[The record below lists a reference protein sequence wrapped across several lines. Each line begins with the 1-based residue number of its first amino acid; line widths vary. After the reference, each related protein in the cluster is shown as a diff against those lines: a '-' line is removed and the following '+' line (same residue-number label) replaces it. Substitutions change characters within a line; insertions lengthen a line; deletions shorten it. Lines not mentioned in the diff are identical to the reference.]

1 MTTQDLFR
9 CIGDLSDTMI
19 EEAADIRRK
28 MRWLPIAA
36 LAACAVLAISIPLA
50 VRSANS
56 TKSASTADTSAAE
69 TPAAEAPA
77 SDEKPAEDGIADAEE
92 PTRGGE
98 SAADGGWEDED
109 SVSARILATEL
120 GGLRLGMKRE
130 DVQAMLGEPDSVS
143 NTGEIQREDGVWE
156 VCWFYNTSG
165 SADVLYDL
173 RLRFTNTGMRD
184 GSGWVLSE
192 VWTQSPCDWTLDT
205 GIGIGSP
212 QEAVDAA
219 YPDAVWTHE
228 TMIENDQE
236 IPYDLYELTSGDL
249 FMLIRV
255 EAGEV
260 SHISFGGLNAYH
272 FWDKNEP
279 TPADPYTFTPYDTL
293 SGGTVTAYTRTE
305 SGWEIQVLTEKRAK
319 RLVTAFNIMDP
330 EPGGTQGEPVIWL
343 AFESGGVAALYDESG
358 AGAIYRLEDQSAFEA
373 ALSSGEDPTGA
384 LTLIEYCTFPDAWD
398 DVLSALEA

>member
-9 CIGDLSDTMI
+9 CIGDLSDTML

-28 MRWLPIAA
+28 KRWLPIAA

-77 SDEKPAEDGIADAEE
+77 EAPAEADSAVGATESPRE
-92 PTRGGE
+92 PE
-98 SAADGGWEDED
+98 ASDGWEDSD
-109 SVSARILATEL
+109 PIAARILSTEI

-165 SADVLYDL
+165 SADVQYDL

-184 GSGWVLSE
+184 GSGSVLSE
-192 VWTQSPCDWTLDT
+192 VWTQSPCDWALDT

-212 QEAVDAA
+212 QEAVEAA

-236 IPYDLYELTSGDL
+236 IPYDLYALTSGDL

-260 SHISFGGLNAYH
+260 SHISFGGLNAEH
-272 FWDKNEP
+272 FLDEDEP
-279 TPADPYTFTPYDTL
+279 APTDPYTFTPYDTL
-293 SGGTVTAYTRTE
+293 SGGTVTAYSRTE
-305 SGWEIQVLTEKRAK
+305 SGWEKQVLTEKRAK
-319 RLVTAFNIMDP
+319 HLVTALNIMDP
-330 EPGGTQGEPVIWL
+330 EPSAVQGEPVIWL
-343 AFESGGVAALYDESG
+343 EFESGGVAALYDESG
-358 AGAIYRLEDQSAFEA
+358 AGAIYRLEDTSAFEA
-373 ALSSGEDPTGA
+373 ALSSGEDPTDA
-384 LTLIEYCTFPDAWD
+384 LTLIEYCIFPGVWD

>member
-28 MRWLPIAA
+28 KCWLPIVA

-50 VRSANS
+50 VRNLGY
-56 TKSASTADTSAAE
+56 KSAADAE
-69 TPAAEAPA
+69 TPTTESPA
-77 SDEKPAEDGIADAEE
+77 SDEKPAEDGISGSPDPSRDGSPE
-92 PTRGGE
+92 
-98 SAADGGWEDED
+98 ADGGWEDSD
-109 SVSARILATEL
+109 SVAARILTTEL

-156 VCWFYNTSG
+156 VCWFYNTSD

-184 GSGWVLSE
+184 GSGWVLSK
-192 VWTQSPCDWTLDT
+192 VWAQSPCDWTLDT

-272 FWDKNEP
+272 FWGKNDP
-279 TPADPYTFTPYDTL
+279 APADPYTFTPYDTL

-305 SGWEIQVLTEKRAK
+305 DGWAQQVLTEKRAK
-319 RLVTAFNIMDP
+319 LLVITLNIMDP
-330 EPGGTQGEPVIWL
+330 EPSDTQGEPIVWL
-343 AFESGGVAALYDESG
+343 QFESGGVAALYDETG
-358 AGAIYRLEDQSAFEA
+358 AGAIYRLEDPSAFEA
-373 ALSSGEDPTGA
+373 ALAANEDPSPA
-384 LTLIEYCTFPDAWD
+384 LTLIESCVFPDVWD
-398 DVLSALEA
+398 NVQQALEQ

>member
-9 CIGDLSDTMI
+9 CIGDLSDIML

-28 MRWLPIAA
+28 KRWLPIAA
-36 LAACAVLAISIPLA
+36 LAACAVLAVSIPLA
-50 VRSANS
+50 VRGMQKNA
-56 TKSASTADTSAAE
+56 ATADATAAQ
-69 TPAAEAPA
+69 TPTMEAPA
-77 SDEKPAEDGIADAEE
+77 EDKEAADEATGS
-92 PTRGGE
+92 RGE
-98 SAADGGWEDED
+98 SDGSWYD
-109 SVSARILATEL
+109 SDPTAARILSAEL

-165 SADVLYDL
+165 SADVQYDL

-184 GSGWVLSE
+184 GSGSVLSE

-205 GIGIGSP
+205 GIDIGSP
-212 QEAVDAA
+212 QEAVEAA

-260 SHISFGGLNAYH
+260 SHISFGGLNEYH
-272 FWDKNEP
+272 FPDEEEP
-279 TPADPYTFTPYDTL
+279 APTDPYTFTPYDTL

-305 SGWEIQVLTEKRAK
+305 SGWEKQILTEKRAK
-319 RLVTAFNIMDP
+319 LLVIALNIMDP
-330 EPGGTQGEPVIWL
+330 EPGDVQGEAVIWL
-343 AFESGGVAALYDESG
+343 EFESGGVAALYDESG
-358 AGAIYRLEDQSAFEA
+358 AGAIYLLENQTAFET
-373 ALSSGEDPTGA
+373 ALSSGEDPTSA
-384 LTLIEYCTFPDAWD
+384 LTLIEYCTFPGVWD
-398 DVLSALEA
+398 NVMSALDA

>member
-1 MTTQDLFR
+1 MTTKDLFR
-9 CIGDLSDTMI
+9 CIGNLSDDLL
-19 EEAADIRRK
+19 EEAAAIRRK
-28 MRWLPIAA
+28 PRWLPIAA
-36 LAACAVLAISIPLA
+36 LAACAVLAVSIPLA
-50 VRSANS
+50 VRGMQKNA
-56 TKSASTADTSAAE
+56 ATADATAAE
-69 TPAAEAPA
+69 TPTMEAPA
-77 SDEKPAEDGIADAEE
+77 EDKKAADEATGS
-92 PTRGGE
+92 RGE
-98 SAADGGWEDED
+98 SDGSWYD
-109 SVSARILATEL
+109 SDPTAARILSAEL

-165 SADVLYDL
+165 SADVQYDL

-184 GSGWVLSE
+184 GSGSVLSE

-205 GIGIGSP
+205 GIDIGSP
-212 QEAVDAA
+212 QEAVEAA

-260 SHISFGGLNAYH
+260 SHISFGGLNAEH
-272 FWDKNEP
+272 FLDEDEP
-279 TPADPYTFTPYDTL
+279 APTDPYTFTPYDTL

-305 SGWEIQVLTEKRAK
+305 DGWAQQVLTEKRAK
-319 RLVTAFNIMDP
+319 LLVIALNIMDP
-330 EPGGTQGEPVIWL
+330 EPGDVQGEPVIWL
-343 AFESGGVAALYDESG
+343 EFESGGVAALYDESG
-358 AGAIYRLEDQSAFEA
+358 AGAIYLLENQTAFET
-373 ALSSGEDPTGA
+373 ALSSGEDPTSA
-384 LTLIEYCTFPDAWD
+384 LTLIEYCTFPGVWD
-398 DVLSALEA
+398 NVMSALDA

>member
-1 MTTQDLFR
+1 MTAQDLFR
-9 CIGDLSDTMI
+9 CIGNLSDTMI

-28 MRWLPIAA
+28 KRWLPIAA

-69 TPAAEAPA
+69 TPAADAPA
-77 SDEKPAEDGIADAEE
+77 ETDSAVGATASPRE
-92 PTRGGE
+92 PE
-98 SAADGGWEDED
+98 ASGGWEDSD
-109 SVSARILATEL
+109 PIAARILATEL

-130 DVQAMLGEPDSVS
+130 DVRAMLGEPDST
-143 NTGEIQREDGVWE
+143 NNAGEIQREDGVWE
-156 VCWFYNTSG
+156 VCWFYHTSD

-184 GSGWVLSE
+184 GSGSVLSE
-192 VWTQSPCDWTLDT
+192 VWAQSPCDWTLDT

-212 QEAVDAA
+212 KEAVDAA

-293 SGGTVTAYTRTE
+293 SGGTVTAYSRTE
-305 SGWEIQVLTEKRAK
+305 SGWEKQVLTEKRAK
-319 RLVTAFNIMDP
+319 HLVTALNIMDP
-330 EPGGTQGEPVIWL
+330 EPSAVRGEPVIWL
-343 AFESGGVAALYDESG
+343 EFESGGVAALYDESG
-358 AGAIYRLEDQSAFEA
+358 AGAIYRLEDPSAFEA
-373 ALSSGEDPTGA
+373 ALSSGEDPTDA
-384 LTLIEYCTFPDAWD
+384 LTLIEYCIFPGVWD
-398 DVLSALEA
+398 DVQSALDA

>member
-28 MRWLPIAA
+28 KRWLPIAA

-50 VRSANS
+50 VRGMQKNA
-56 TKSASTADTSAAE
+56 ATADATAAQ
-69 TPAAEAPA
+69 TPTMEAPA
-77 SDEKPAEDGIADAEE
+77 EDKEAADEATGS
-92 PTRGGE
+92 RGE
-98 SAADGGWEDED
+98 SSGSWYD
-109 SVSARILATEL
+109 SDPTAARILSAEL
-120 GGLRLGMKRE
+120 GGLRLGMKCE

-165 SADVLYDL
+165 SADVQYDL

-184 GSGWVLSE
+184 GSGSVLSE

-205 GIGIGSP
+205 GISIGSP
-212 QEAVDAA
+212 QEAVEAA

-260 SHISFGGLNAYH
+260 SHISFGGLNAEH
-272 FWDKNEP
+272 FLDEDEP
-279 TPADPYTFTPYDTL
+279 APADPYTFIPYDTL
-293 SGGTVTAYTRTE
+293 SGGMVTAYTRTE
-305 SGWEIQVLTEKRAK
+305 TGWDMQVLTEKRAK
-319 RLVTAFNIMDP
+319 LLVITLNIMDP
-330 EPGGTQGEPVIWL
+330 EPSDVQGEPVIWL

-358 AGAIYRLEDQSAFEA
+358 AGAIYRLEDPSAFET

>member
-28 MRWLPIAA
+28 KRWLPIAA

-77 SDEKPAEDGIADAEE
+77 ETDSAVGATESPRE
-92 PTRGGE
+92 PE
-98 SAADGGWEDED
+98 ASGGWEDSD
-109 SVSARILATEL
+109 PIAARILSTEI

-165 SADVLYDL
+165 SADVQYDL

-184 GSGWVLSE
+184 GSGSVLSE

-212 QEAVDAA
+212 QEAVEAA

-260 SHISFGGLNAYH
+260 SHISFGGLNAEH
-272 FWDKNEP
+272 FLDEDEP
-279 TPADPYTFTPYDTL
+279 APTDPYTFTPYDTL

-319 RLVTAFNIMDP
+319 HLVTALNIMDP
-330 EPGGTQGEPVIWL
+330 EPSAVQGEPVIWL
-343 AFESGGVAALYDESG
+343 EFESGGVAALYDESG
-358 AGAIYRLEDQSAFEA
+358 AGAIYRLEDTSAFEA

-384 LTLIEYCTFPDAWD
+384 LTLIEYCIFPGVWD

>member
-28 MRWLPIAA
+28 KRWLPIAA

-77 SDEKPAEDGIADAEE
+77 ETDSAVGATESPRE
-92 PTRGGE
+92 PE
-98 SAADGGWEDED
+98 ASGGWEDSD
-109 SVSARILATEL
+109 PIAARILSTEI

-165 SADVLYDL
+165 SADVQYDL

-184 GSGWVLSE
+184 GSGSVLSE
-192 VWTQSPCDWTLDT
+192 VWAQSPCDWTLDT

-293 SGGTVTAYTRTE
+293 SGGTVTAYSRTE
-305 SGWEIQVLTEKRAK
+305 SGWEKQVLTEKRAK
-319 RLVTAFNIMDP
+319 HLVTALNIMDP
-330 EPGGTQGEPVIWL
+330 EPSAVQGEPVIWL
-343 AFESGGVAALYDESG
+343 EFESGGVAALYDESG
-358 AGAIYRLEDQSAFEA
+358 AGAIYRLEDTSAFEA
-373 ALSSGEDPTGA
+373 ALSSGEDPTDA
-384 LTLIEYCTFPDAWD
+384 LTLIEYCIFPGVWD
-398 DVLSALEA
+398 DVQSALDA

>member
-9 CIGDLSDTMI
+9 CLGDLNDAMI
-19 EEAADIRRK
+19 EEAAEIRRK
-28 MRWLPIAA
+28 KRWLPIAA

-50 VRSANS
+50 VRTLSYKNTDS
-56 TKSASTADTSAAE
+56 TCQAADAE
-69 TPAAEAPA
+69 TPTAESPA
-77 SDEKPAEDGIADAEE
+77 SDEKPAEDSIAGANE

-109 SVSARILATEL
+109 SVAARILATEL

-130 DVQAMLGEPDSVS
+130 DVRATLGEPDSVS
-143 NTGEIQREDGVWE
+143 NTGELQREDGVWE

-165 SADVLYDL
+165 SAAVQYDL

-184 GSGWVLSE
+184 GSGSVLSE
-192 VWTQSPCDWTLDT
+192 VWAQSPCNWTLDT

-212 QEAVDAA
+212 QETVDAA

-260 SHISFGGLNAYH
+260 SHISFGGLNAEH
-272 FWDKNEP
+272 FWDEAEP
-279 TPADPYTFTPYDTL
+279 APTDPYTFTPYDTL
-293 SGGTVTAYTRTE
+293 SGGMVTAYTRTE
-305 SGWEIQVLTEKRAK
+305 TGWDMQVLTEKRAK

-358 AGAIYRLEDQSAFEA
+358 AGAIYRLEDPSAFET
-373 ALSSGEDPTGA
+373 ALSSGEDPTVA
-384 LTLIEYCTFPDAWD
+384 LTLIEYCTFPSVWD
-398 DVLSALEA
+398 SVQSALEG

>member
-28 MRWLPIAA
+28 KRWLPIAA

-77 SDEKPAEDGIADAEE
+77 ETDSAVGATESPRE
-92 PTRGGE
+92 PE
-98 SAADGGWEDED
+98 ASGGWEDSD
-109 SVSARILATEL
+109 PIAARILSTEI

-165 SADVLYDL
+165 SADVQYDL

-184 GSGWVLSE
+184 GSGSVLSE
-192 VWTQSPCDWTLDT
+192 VWAQSPCDWTLDT

-293 SGGTVTAYTRTE
+293 SGGTVTAYSRTE
-305 SGWEIQVLTEKRAK
+305 SGWEKQVLTEKRAK
-319 RLVTAFNIMDP
+319 HLVTALNIMDP
-330 EPGGTQGEPVIWL
+330 EPSAVQGEPVIWL
-343 AFESGGVAALYDESG
+343 EFESGGVAALYDESG
-358 AGAIYRLEDQSAFEA
+358 AGAIYRLEDTSAFEA
-373 ALSSGEDPTGA
+373 ALSSGEDPTDA
-384 LTLIEYCTFPDAWD
+384 LTLIEYCIFPGVWD

>member
-1 MTTQDLFR
+1 MTAQDLFR
-9 CIGDLSDTMI
+9 CIGNLSDTMI

-28 MRWLPIAA
+28 KRWLPIAA

-77 SDEKPAEDGIADAEE
+77 ETDSAVGATESPRE
-92 PTRGGE
+92 PE
-98 SAADGGWEDED
+98 ASGGWEDSD
-109 SVSARILATEL
+109 PIAARILATEL

-130 DVQAMLGEPDSVS
+130 DVRAMLGEPDST
-143 NTGEIQREDGVWE
+143 NNAGEIQREDGVWE

-192 VWTQSPCDWTLDT
+192 VWAQSPCDWTLDT

-212 QEAVDAA
+212 KEAVDAA

-293 SGGTVTAYTRTE
+293 SGGTVTAYSRTE
-305 SGWEIQVLTEKRAK
+305 SGWEKQVLTEKRAK
-319 RLVTAFNIMDP
+319 LLVITLNIMDP
-330 EPGGTQGEPVIWL
+330 EPSAVRGEPVIWL
-343 AFESGGVAALYDESG
+343 EFESGGVAALYDESG
-358 AGAIYRLEDQSAFEA
+358 AGAIYRLEDPSAFEA
-373 ALSSGEDPTGA
+373 ALSSGEDPTDA
-384 LTLIEYCTFPDAWD
+384 LTLIEYCIFPGVWD
-398 DVLSALEA
+398 DVQSALDA

>member
-1 MTTQDLFR
+1 MTAQDLFR
-9 CIGDLSDTMI
+9 CIGNLSDTMI

-28 MRWLPIAA
+28 KRWLPIAA
-36 LAACAVLAISIPLA
+36 LAACAVLAVSIPLA
-50 VRSANS
+50 VRGMQKNA
-56 TKSASTADTSAAE
+56 ATADATAAQ
-69 TPAAEAPA
+69 TPTMEAPA
-77 SDEKPAEDGIADAEE
+77 EDKEAADEATGS
-92 PTRGGE
+92 RGE
-98 SAADGGWEDED
+98 SDGSWYD
-109 SVSARILATEL
+109 SDPTAARILSAEL

-130 DVQAMLGEPDSVS
+130 DVRAMLGEPDSVS

-165 SADVLYDL
+165 SADVQYDL

-184 GSGWVLSE
+184 GSGSVLSE

-212 QEAVDAA
+212 QEAVEAA

-260 SHISFGGLNAYH
+260 SHISFGGLNAEH
-272 FWDKNEP
+272 FLDEDEP
-279 TPADPYTFTPYDTL
+279 APTDPYTFTPYDTL
-293 SGGTVTAYTRTE
+293 SGGMVTAYTRTE
-305 SGWEIQVLTEKRAK
+305 TGWDMQVLTEKRAK
-319 RLVTAFNIMDP
+319 LLVITLNIMDP
-330 EPGGTQGEPVIWL
+330 EPSDVQGEAVIWL
-343 AFESGGVAALYDESG
+343 EFESGGVAALYGESG
-358 AGAIYRLEDQSAFEA
+358 AGAIYLLENQTAFET
-373 ALSSGEDPTGA
+373 ALSSGEDPTSA
-384 LTLIEYCTFPDAWD
+384 LTLIEYCTFPGVWD
-398 DVLSALEA
+398 NVMSALDA

>member
-1 MTTQDLFR
+1 MTTKDLFR
-9 CIGDLSDTMI
+9 CIGNLSDDLL
-19 EEAADIRRK
+19 EEAAAIRRK
-28 MRWLPIAA
+28 PRWLPIAA
-36 LAACAVLAISIPLA
+36 LAACAVLAVSIPLA
-50 VRSANS
+50 VRGMQKNA
-56 TKSASTADTSAAE
+56 ATADATAAQ
-69 TPAAEAPA
+69 TPTMEAPA
-77 SDEKPAEDGIADAEE
+77 EDKEAADEATGS
-92 PTRGGE
+92 RGE
-98 SAADGGWEDED
+98 SDGSWYD
-109 SVSARILATEL
+109 SDPTAARILSAEL

-165 SADVLYDL
+165 SADVQYDL

-184 GSGWVLSE
+184 GSGSVLSE

-212 QEAVDAA
+212 QEAVEAA

-260 SHISFGGLNAYH
+260 SHISFGGLNAEN
-272 FWDKNEP
+272 FLDEDEP
-279 TPADPYTFTPYDTL
+279 APADPYTFIPYDTL
-293 SGGTVTAYTRTE
+293 SGGMVTAYTRAET
-305 SGWEIQVLTEKRAK
+305 GWDMQVLTEKRAK
-319 RLVTAFNIMDP
+319 LLVITLNIMDP
-330 EPGGTQGEPVIWL
+330 EPSDVQGEPVIWL

-358 AGAIYRLEDQSAFEA
+358 AGAIYRLEDPSAFET
-373 ALSSGEDPTGA
+373 ALSSGEDPTVA
-384 LTLIEYCTFPDAWD
+384 LTLIEYCTFPGVWD

>member
-1 MTTQDLFR
+1 MTAQDLFR
-9 CIGDLSDTMI
+9 CIGNLSDTMI
-19 EEAADIRRK
+19 EEAADMRRK
-28 MRWLPIAA
+28 KRWLPIAA

-77 SDEKPAEDGIADAEE
+77 SDEKPAEDGIAGAEE
-92 PTRGGE
+92 PTCGGE

-130 DVQAMLGEPDSVS
+130 DVRAMLGEPDSVS
-143 NTGEIQREDGVWE
+143 NAGEIQREDGVWE

-165 SADVLYDL
+165 SADVQYDL

-184 GSGWVLSE
+184 GSGSVLSE

-205 GIGIGSP
+205 GIDIGSP
-212 QEAVDAA
+212 QEAVEAA

-279 TPADPYTFTPYDTL
+279 APADPYTFTPYDTL

-305 SGWEIQVLTEKRAK
+305 DGWAQQVLTEKRAK
-319 RLVTAFNIMDP
+319 LLVTAFNIMDP
-330 EPGGTQGEPVIWL
+330 EPSDTQGEPIVWL
-343 AFESGGVAALYDESG
+343 QFESGGVAALYDETG
-358 AGAIYRLEDQSAFEA
+358 AGAIYRLEDPSAFEA
-373 ALSSGEDPTGA
+373 ALAANEDPSPP
-384 LTLIEYCTFPDAWD
+384 LTLIESCTFPDVWD
-398 DVLSALEA
+398 NVQQALGQ

>member
-1 MTTQDLFR
+1 MTTKDLFR
-9 CIGDLSDTMI
+9 CIGNLSDDLL
-19 EEAADIRRK
+19 EEAAAIRRK
-28 MRWLPIAA
+28 PRWLPIAA
-36 LAACAVLAISIPLA
+36 LAACAVLAVSIPLA
-50 VRSANS
+50 VRGMQKNA
-56 TKSASTADTSAAE
+56 ATADATAAQ
-69 TPAAEAPA
+69 TPTMEAPA
-77 SDEKPAEDGIADAEE
+77 EDKEAADEATGS
-92 PTRGGE
+92 RGE
-98 SAADGGWEDED
+98 SDGSWYD
-109 SVSARILATEL
+109 SDPTAARILSAEL

-165 SADVLYDL
+165 SADVQYDL

-184 GSGWVLSE
+184 GSGSVLSE

-205 GIGIGSP
+205 GIDIGSP
-212 QEAVDAA
+212 QEAVEAA

-260 SHISFGGLNAYH
+260 SHISFGGLNAEH
-272 FWDKNEP
+272 FLDEDEP
-279 TPADPYTFTPYDTL
+279 APADPYTFIPYDTL

-305 SGWEIQVLTEKRAK
+305 TGWDMQVLTEKRAK
-319 RLVTAFNIMDP
+319 LLVITLNIMDP
-330 EPGGTQGEPVIWL
+330 EPSDVQGEPVIWL
-343 AFESGGVAALYDESG
+343 EFESGGVAALYDESG
-358 AGAIYRLEDQSAFEA
+358 AGAIYLLENQTAFET
-373 ALSSGEDPTGA
+373 ALSSGEDPTSA
-384 LTLIEYCTFPDAWD
+384 LTLIEYCTFPGVWD
-398 DVLSALEA
+398 NVMSALDA

>member
-1 MTTQDLFR
+1 MTTQELFR
-9 CIGDLSDTMI
+9 CIGNLSDTMI
-19 EEAADIRRK
+19 EEAAEIRRK
-28 MRWLPIAA
+28 KRWLPIAA

-50 VRSANS
+50 VRNLGYKNADN
-56 TKSASTADTSAAE
+56 ASQAADAKAPTTES
-69 TPAAEAPA
+69 PA
-77 SDEKPAEDGIADAEE
+77 SDEEPAAGDISGAEE
-92 PTRGGE
+92 PKRDG
-98 SAADGGWEDED
+98 SPRADGGWEDED

-143 NTGEIQREDGVWE
+143 STGEIQREDGIWE
-156 VCWFYNTSG
+156 VCWFYNTSD
-165 SADVLYDL
+165 SADVQYDL

-184 GSGWVLSE
+184 GSGSVLSE
-192 VWTQSPCDWTLDT
+192 VWAQSPCDWTLDT

-212 QEAVDAA
+212 QEAVEAA
-219 YPDAVWTHE
+219 YPDAAWTHE

-260 SHISFGGLNAYH
+260 SHISFGGLNAEH
-272 FWDKNEP
+272 EP
-279 TPADPYTFTPYDTL
+279 EEPSASSADPYTFTPYDTL
-293 SGGTVTAYTRTE
+293 SGGTVTAYTRTDT
-305 SGWEIQVLTEKRAK
+305 GWDIQVLTEKRAK
-319 RLVTAFNIMDP
+319 HLVTAFNIMDP
-330 EPGGTQGEPVIWL
+330 EPGGTQGEPAFWL

-358 AGAIYRLEDQSAFEA
+358 AGAIYRLENPSAFEA

-384 LTLIEYCTFPDAWD
+384 LTLIESCTFPGVWD
-398 DVLSALEA
+398 DVLSVLEE

>member
-1 MTTQDLFR
+1 MTTKDLFR
-9 CIGDLSDTMI
+9 CIGNLSDDLL
-19 EEAADIRRK
+19 EEAAAIRRK
-28 MRWLPIAA
+28 PRWLPIAA
-36 LAACAVLAISIPLA
+36 LAACAVLAVSIPLA
-50 VRSANS
+50 VRGMQKNA
-56 TKSASTADTSAAE
+56 ATADATAAE
-69 TPAAEAPA
+69 TPTMEAPA
-77 SDEKPAEDGIADAEE
+77 EDKEAADEATGS
-92 PTRGGE
+92 RGE
-98 SAADGGWEDED
+98 SDGSWYD
-109 SVSARILATEL
+109 SDPTAARILSAEL

-165 SADVLYDL
+165 SADVQYDL

-184 GSGWVLSE
+184 GSGSVLSE

-212 QEAVDAA
+212 QEAVEAA

-260 SHISFGGLNAYH
+260 SHISFGGLNAEH
-272 FWDKNEP
+272 FLDEDEP
-279 TPADPYTFTPYDTL
+279 APADPYTFIPYDTL

-305 SGWEIQVLTEKRAK
+305 TGWDMQVLTEKRAK
-319 RLVTAFNIMDP
+319 LLVITLNIMDP
-330 EPGGTQGEPVIWL
+330 EPSDVQGEPVIWL
-343 AFESGGVAALYDESG
+343 EFESGGVAALYDESG
-358 AGAIYRLEDQSAFEA
+358 AGAIYLLENQTAFET
-373 ALSSGEDPTGA
+373 ALSSGEDPTSA
-384 LTLIEYCTFPDAWD
+384 LTLIEYCTFPGVWD
-398 DVLSALEA
+398 NVMSALDA

>member
-9 CIGDLSDTMI
+9 CIGDLSDIML

-28 MRWLPIAA
+28 KRWLPIAA
-36 LAACAVLAISIPLA
+36 LAACAVLAVSIPLA
-50 VRSANS
+50 VRGMQKNA
-56 TKSASTADTSAAE
+56 ATADATAAQ
-69 TPAAEAPA
+69 TPTMEAPA
-77 SDEKPAEDGIADAEE
+77 EDKEAADEATGS
-92 PTRGGE
+92 RGE
-98 SAADGGWEDED
+98 SDGSWYD
-109 SVSARILATEL
+109 SDPTAARILSAEL

-165 SADVLYDL
+165 SADVQYDL

-184 GSGWVLSE
+184 GSGSVLSE

-205 GIGIGSP
+205 GIDIGSP
-212 QEAVDAA
+212 QEAVEAA

-260 SHISFGGLNAYH
+260 SHISFGGLNEYH
-272 FWDKNEP
+272 FPDEEEP
-279 TPADPYTFTPYDTL
+279 APTDPYTFTPYDTL

-305 SGWEIQVLTEKRAK
+305 SGWEIQVLTEKQAK

-330 EPGGTQGEPVIWL
+330 EPGDVQGEAVIWL
-343 AFESGGVAALYDESG
+343 EFESGGVAALYGESG
-358 AGAIYRLEDQSAFEA
+358 AGAIYLLENQTAFET
-373 ALSSGEDPTGA
+373 ALSSGEDPTSA
-384 LTLIEYCTFPDAWD
+384 LTLIEYCTFPGVWD
-398 DVLSALEA
+398 NVMSALDA

>member
-28 MRWLPIAA
+28 KRWLPIAA

-50 VRSANS
+50 VRGMQKNA
-56 TKSASTADTSAAE
+56 ATADATAAQ
-69 TPAAEAPA
+69 TPTMEAPA
-77 SDEKPAEDGIADAEE
+77 EDKEAADEATGS
-92 PTRGGE
+92 RGE
-98 SAADGGWEDED
+98 SDGSWYD
-109 SVSARILATEL
+109 SDPTAARILSAEL

-165 SADVLYDL
+165 SADVQYDL

-184 GSGWVLSE
+184 GSGSVLSE

-205 GIGIGSP
+205 GIDIGSP
-212 QEAVDAA
+212 QEAVEAA

-255 EAGEV
+255 ETGEV
-260 SHISFGGLNAYH
+260 SHISFGGLNAEH
-272 FWDKNEP
+272 FLDEDEP
-279 TPADPYTFTPYDTL
+279 APADPYTFTPYDTL

-305 SGWEIQVLTEKRAK
+305 SGWEKQILTEKRAK
-319 RLVTAFNIMDP
+319 LLVIALNIMDP
-330 EPGGTQGEPVIWL
+330 EPGDVQGEAVIWL
-343 AFESGGVAALYDESG
+343 EFESGGVAALYDESG
-358 AGAIYRLEDQSAFEA
+358 AGAIYLLENQTAFET
-373 ALSSGEDPTGA
+373 ALSSGEDPTSA
-384 LTLIEYCTFPDAWD
+384 LTLIEYCTFPGVWD
-398 DVLSALEA
+398 NVMSALDA

>member
-1 MTTQDLFR
+1 MTTKDLFR
-9 CIGDLSDTMI
+9 CIGNLSDGMI
-19 EEAADIRRK
+19 EEAADIKRK
-28 MRWLPIAA
+28 PRWLPIAA

-77 SDEKPAEDGIADAEE
+77 ETDSAVGATESPRE
-92 PTRGGE
+92 PE
-98 SAADGGWEDED
+98 ASGGWEDSD
-109 SVSARILATEL
+109 PIAARILSTEI

-165 SADVLYDL
+165 SADVQYDL

-184 GSGWVLSE
+184 GSGSVLSE
-192 VWTQSPCDWTLDT
+192 VWTQSPCDWALDT

-212 QEAVDAA
+212 QEAVEAA

-236 IPYDLYELTSGDL
+236 IPYDLYALTSGDL

-260 SHISFGGLNAYH
+260 SHISFGGLNAEH
-272 FWDKNEP
+272 FLDEDEP
-279 TPADPYTFTPYDTL
+279 APTDPYTFTPYDTL
-293 SGGTVTAYTRTE
+293 SGGTVTAYSRTE
-305 SGWEIQVLTEKRAK
+305 SGWEKQVLTEKRAK
-319 RLVTAFNIMDP
+319 HLVTALNIMDP
-330 EPGGTQGEPVIWL
+330 EPSAVQGEPVIWL
-343 AFESGGVAALYDESG
+343 EFESGGVAALYDESG
-358 AGAIYRLEDQSAFEA
+358 AGAIYRLEDTSAFEA
-373 ALSSGEDPTGA
+373 ALSSGEDPTDA
-384 LTLIEYCTFPDAWD
+384 LTLIEYCIFPGVWD